1 MMRKIILLL
10 LLLLGTTDA
19 LNIAQKYPS
28 YEYVLSQLDI
38 DKGYIA
44 NSDFVNFV
52 TKNENKFRRFYINS
66 TKRGK
71 KIMPIFG
78 DMLAKGGLSH
88 LFIYMSMTESGFK
101 ANAKSS
107 KQAAGMWQFMSA
119 TAQLY
124 GLKVNRY
131 VDQRYDPLA
140 STNAAMRYI
149 RALYRKFGKWYLVM
163 MAYNAGEGR
172 IARSIKRARS
182 DSFEVLMDPKKQ
194 YIPFETRRYLQKI
207 ILLSMMGEHIVK
219 SDNREDQKLKKK
231 IIDDKVFVNIYA
243 GTDLM
248 DFVEKLHM
256 RLDKFFDMNPQLH
269 DYIIPKDMFVLQ
281 VKIPKEL
288 FGRYKAFY
296 KPPTVKEIFAANG
309 YDKLIAHVVKE
320 GDGVK
325 SVAREY
331 GVTPMDLIII
341 NELSSPK
348 LKKGTILMIPTTD

>member
-1 MMRKIILLL
+1 MMRKITLLFLILF
-10 LLLLGTTDA
+10 GTIDA

-28 YEYVLSQLDI
+28 YKYVLSQLDI
-38 DKGYIA
+38 DQNYI
-44 NSDFVNFV
+44 NNPDFVRFV
-52 TKNENKFRRFYINS
+52 VHNEDKFKRFYINS
-66 TKRGK
+66 TKRGRRV
-71 KIMPIFG
+71 IPIFR
-78 DMLAKGGLSH
+78 DMLARGGLSH

-124 GLKVNRY
+124 GLQVNRY

-140 STNAAMRYI
+140 STNAAIRYI
-149 RALYRKFGKWYLVM
+149 RTLYRKFGKWYLVM

-172 IARSIKRARS
+172 IARSIKRAKS

-219 SDNREDQKLKKK
+219 SDSKEDKK
-231 IIDDKVFVNIYA
+231 IKQKIIGDKVFVNIYA
-243 GTDLM
+243 GTNLM
-248 DFVEKLHM
+248 EFAKKLHM
-256 RLDKFFDMNPQLH
+256 KLDKFFDMNPQLH

-281 VKIPKEL
+281 VKIPREL
-288 FGRYKAFY
+288 FKRYKAIY
-296 KPPTVKEIFAANG
+296 KPPTTKEIFAANG
-309 YDKLIAHVVKE
+309 YDKLIAHIVKE
-320 GDGVK
+320 GDDVK